1 MRLWSL
7 HPRYLDARG
16 LVAVW
21 REALLAQAVL
31 TGRTRGY
38 MHHPQ
43 LLRFREAR
51 NPAHSIAA
59 YLQFVHDEAT
69 NRGYNFDRS
78 KIGRLSNSRDK
89 IQRIPVTLG
98 QLRYE
103 WEHLHLKL
111 KQRNPGWL
119 ASLSKRGNADA
130 SPVFRVIAGTV
141 ETWEKRRL

>member
-31 TGRTRGY
+31 RGRTRGY
-38 MHHPQ
+38 THHPQ
-43 LLRFREAR
+43 LLRFRETGD
-51 NPAHSIAA
+51 PVQSIAA
-59 YLQFVHDEAT
+59 YLWVVHDEAA
-69 NRGYNFDRS
+69 NRGYSFDRR
-78 KIGRLSNSRDK
+78 KIGRFSNSRDK

-103 WEHLHLKL
+103 WKHLQMKLKL
-111 KQRNPGWL
+111 RDPEWL
-119 ASLSKRGNADA
+119 ASLSKRDNADP
-130 SPVFRVIAGTV
+130 SPLFCAIAGSV

>member
-21 REALLAQAVL
+21 REPPPGQAVL
-31 TGRTRGY
+31 RGRTRGY
-38 MHHPQ
+38 VHHPQ

-51 NPAHSIAA
+51 DPARSIAA
-59 YLQFVHDEAT
+59 YLQSVHNEAT

-78 KIGRLSNSRDK
+78 KIGRLSRSGDQ
-89 IQRIPVTLG
+89 IQRIPVTRG

-103 WEHLHLKL
+103 WEHL
-111 KQRNPGWL
+111 Q
-119 ASLSKRGNADA
+119 
-130 SPVFRVIAGTV
+130 
-141 ETWEKRRL
+141 